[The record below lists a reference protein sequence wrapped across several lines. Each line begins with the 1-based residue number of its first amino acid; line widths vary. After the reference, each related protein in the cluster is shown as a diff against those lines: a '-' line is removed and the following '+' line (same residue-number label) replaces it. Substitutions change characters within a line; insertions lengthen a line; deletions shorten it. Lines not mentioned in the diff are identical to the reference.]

1 MHICFIEDTHLH
13 GGTQI
18 WVSEAVRDF
27 LEKGHEVTLLTPEGG
42 FNAQDA
48 EATGARRV
56 LYDYDQVIREDRASR
71 DIWIEGLTGTD
82 VAICTV
88 HPPREGFH
96 CSVFAARC
104 IDEAGLDTV
113 LVPKTGTIVPEYK
126 REFYAPTQEILW
138 NVVAITNF
146 TREYLIN
153 THEVPADQTALIYQ
167 GSDLELFTP
176 SEEQNAEALK
186 RYPLPEGVGPVLG
199 NVGSFE
205 HRKGQEDLLDSLDQL
220 RELLPKVH
228 LMLVGDGPDEEMLK
242 GKVAKMG
249 LEDHVTFFPFTREPV
264 YVFEVLDILVLSSRY
279 KEGLPN
285 VLLEA
290 AAMSLPL
297 VSTKLAGVPE
307 IVLESETGTM
317 VEPGDVSGLA
327 DAVARLWADPEACR
341 RMGRNGRRIMEQRFD
356 KKRQFDAFLE
366 YFAAISTRGPQA

>member
-18 WVSEAVRDF
+18 WVSEAVRVF

-56 LYDYDQVIREDRASR
+56 LYDYDRVIREDRASR

-126 REFYAPTQEILW
+126 REFYAPTQEIRW

-317 VEPGDVSGLA
+317 VEPGDVAGLA

>member
-18 WVSEAVRDF
+18 WVSEAVRVF

-56 LYDYDQVIREDRASR
+56 LYDDVRVIREDRASR

-126 REFYAPTQEILW
+126 REFYAPTQEIRW

-186 RYPLPEGVGPVLG
+186 RFPLPEGVGPVLG

-242 GKVAKMG
+242 GKVAKMD

-317 VEPGDVSGLA
+317 VEPGDVAGLA

>member
-1 MHICFIEDTHLH
+1 MHICFVEDTHLH

-56 LYDYDQVIREDRASR
+56 LYDYDRVISEERASR

-126 REFYAPTQEILW
+126 REFYAPTQEIRW

-186 RYPLPEGVGPVLG
+186 RFPLPEGVGPVLG
-199 NVGSFE
+199 SVGSFE

-220 RELLPKVH
+220 REHLPQVH

-242 GKVAKMG
+242 GKVATMG

-290 AAMSLPL
+290 AAMNLPL

-317 VEPGDVSGLA
+317 VEPGDVAGLA

-366 YFAAISTRGPQA
+366 HFAAISTRGP

>member
-56 LYDYDQVIREDRASR
+56 LYDYDRVISEDRASR

-366 YFAAISTRGPQA
+366 HFAAISTRGPQA

>member
-18 WVSEAVRDF
+18 WVSEAMRVF
-27 LEKGHEVTLLTPEGG
+27 LEKGHEVTLLAPDGG
-42 FNAQDA
+42 FNAKDA
-48 EATGARRV
+48 EATGVRRV
-56 LYDYDQVIREDRASR
+56 LYDYDQVVGEDRTNR
-71 DIWIEGLTGTD
+71 DIWIEGLTGAD
-82 VAICTV
+82 VAVCTV
-88 HPPREGFH
+88 HPPRQGFH

-126 REFYAPTQEILW
+126 REFYAPTQEIRW

-153 THEVPADQTALIYQ
+153 THEVPADRTALIYQ

-186 RYPLPEGVGPVLG
+186 RFPLPEGVAPVLG

-220 RELLPKVH
+220 REHLPKVH

-307 IVLESETGTM
+307 IVFEGETGTM
-317 VEPGDVSGLA
+317 VEPGDVAGLA

-341 RMGRNGRRIMEQRFD
+341 RMGHRGRRLMEERFD

-366 YFAAISTRGPQA
+366 YFAAISTPGPQA

>member
-18 WVSEAVRDF
+18 WVSEATRAF
-27 LEKGHEVTLLTPEGG
+27 LEKDHEVTLLTPEGG
-42 FNAQDA
+42 FNAKDA

-56 LYDYDQVIREDRASR
+56 LYDYDRVIGEDRASR
-71 DIWIEGLTGTD
+71 DIWIEGLTGAD
-82 VAICTV
+82 VAVCTV
-88 HPPREGFH
+88 HPPRKGFH

-104 IDEAGLDTV
+104 IEEAGLDTV
-113 LVPKTGTIVPEYK
+113 LVPKTGTIVPEYM
-126 REFYAPTQEILW
+126 REFYAPTQKIRW

-146 TREYLIN
+146 TREYLID
-153 THEVPADQTALIYQ
+153 TYEVPADRATLVYQ
-167 GSDLELFTP
+167 GTDLELFTP
-176 SEEQNAEALK
+176 NEKQNVEALR
-186 RYPLPEGVGPVLG
+186 RYPLPEGAGPILG

-205 HRKGQEDLLDSLDQL
+205 HRKGQEDLLDSMDRM
-220 RELLPKVH
+220 RERLPKVH
-228 LMLVGDGPDEEMLK
+228 LLLIGDGPDEEMLK
-242 GKVAKMG
+242 RKVAKMG
-249 LEDHVTFFPFTREPV
+249 LEHHVTFFPFTREPV

-307 IVLESETGTM
+307 IVFDGETGTM
-317 VEPGDVSGLA
+317 VEPGDVAGLA
-327 DAVARLWADPEACR
+327 DAVGRLWADPEACR
-341 RMGRNGRRIMEQRFD
+341 RMGSSSRRIMEERFD

-366 YFAAISTRGPQA
+366 HFAAISTRRPKA

>member
-56 LYDYDQVIREDRASR
+56 LYDYDRVIREDRASR

-126 REFYAPTQEILW
+126 REFYAPTQEIRW

-220 RELLPKVH
+220 REHLPKVH

-317 VEPGDVSGLA
+317 VEPGDVAGLA

-366 YFAAISTRGPQA
+366 HFAAISTRGPQA